1 MSINKYST
9 VDEIINFLKQILQ
22 NDGIVQKFKNE
33 KIKGNELFYLTDND
47 YDNVFKIKVKKKKL
61 KSILDEIE
69 KNTKNIKDY
78 EEKIYINSN
87 EEQVYNFLK
96 KELFL
101 EDKILEKFKDINGKK
116 LNSLKEND
124 LIELGLKIGERR
136 KILNYISS
144 MEFKNNENNA
154 NNISKNSTTEEI
166 CSFLKNKFN
175 VSDDILEDFRS
186 NDINGNDFFELD
198 LETIEEFNLTKH
210 EKKEIIDYIQDYK
223 NRSEEEEDEIIDK
236 EEDFN
241 YFHLINIIE
250 YLTSQDDYSKCLFN
264 KKEGFIQL
272 CNFMGVENKDNCSE
286 INFDQASKMNL
297 KISTLWGSKDALFEF
312 FENKKMINVLEYFKE
327 TKNDSEGIYLLIKD
341 DKSFAYNLIWPGKMS
356 YLYKK
361 LDEPQKD
368 LLLSLVRIGFSLSND
383 NIICL
388 SEKQKNEFDFKK
400 IKALQNEDIFKSSDG
415 ELASQ
420 NVENYFKFGED
431 LKIIYDIQ
439 KEGKIKKFKLN
450 NSSIFFYFSLNE
462 NLNSDVYDKVPSKEL
477 NYKVESIILDKNF
490 ELNGSDLYN
499 FIKEFDCLK
508 NLGQIKKYLEIIK
521 LSKAKFD
528 EIKKIYEGNLSK
540 YIEKIQN
547 FKYQCEFCNNSN
559 QEIYAYLCDD
569 HILHIAHQNCLS
581 LKESIENNKF
591 NLLLK
596 KNNTNYEII
605 KSFILLFLNYLM
617 KKKIIIIF

>member
-1 MSINKYST
+1 MFINKYST
-9 VDEIINFLKQILQ
+9 VDEIMNFLKQILQ

-69 KNTKNIKDY
+69 KNIKNIKDY

-87 EEQVYNFLK
+87 
-96 KELFL
+96 
-101 EDKILEKFKDINGKK
+101 DINGKK

-186 NDINGNDFFELD
+186 NDINGNAFFELN
-198 LETIEEFNLTKH
+198 LETIGEFNLTED

-236 EEDFN
+236 EEEFN

-250 YLTSQDDYSKCLFN
+250 YLTSQDDYSKCPFN

-272 CNFMGVENKDNCSE
+272 CNFMGIENKDNCSE
-286 INFDQASKMNL
+286 INFAQASKMNL

-312 FENKKMINVLEYFKE
+312 FENKKMKNVLEYFKE

-368 LLLSLVRIGFSLSND
+368 LLLSLARIGFSLSND

-388 SEKQKNEFDFKK
+388 SEKQKNE
-400 IKALQNEDIFKSSDG
+400 
-415 ELASQ
+415 
-420 NVENYFKFGED
+420 YF
-431 LKIIYDIQ
+431 II
-439 KEGKIKKFKLN
+439 
-450 NSSIFFYFSLNE
+450 S
-462 NLNSDVYDKVPSKEL
+462 
-477 NYKVESIILDKNF
+477 
-490 ELNGSDLYN
+490 
-499 FIKEFDCLK
+499 
-508 NLGQIKKYLEIIK
+508 
-521 LSKAKFD
+521 
-528 EIKKIYEGNLSK
+528 
-540 YIEKIQN
+540 
-547 FKYQCEFCNNSN
+547 
-559 QEIYAYLCDD
+559 
-569 HILHIAHQNCLS
+569 
-581 LKESIENNKF
+581 
-591 NLLLK
+591 
-596 KNNTNYEII
+596 
-605 KSFILLFLNYLM
+605 
-617 KKKIIIIF
+617 

>member
-9 VDEIINFLKQILQ
+9 VDEIMNFLKQILQ

-223 NRSEEEEDEIIDK
+223 NKSEEEEDEIIDK
-236 EEDFN
+236 EEEFN

-540 YIEKIQN
+540 FIEKIQN